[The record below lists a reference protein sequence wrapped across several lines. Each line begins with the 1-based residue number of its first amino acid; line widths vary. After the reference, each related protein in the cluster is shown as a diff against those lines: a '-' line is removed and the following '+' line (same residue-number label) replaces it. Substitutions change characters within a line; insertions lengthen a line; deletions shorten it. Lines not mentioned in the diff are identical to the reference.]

1 MLNKYG
7 VCKTDEKKAQLLT
20 AISRLKVNEDFQR
33 LLAFL
38 EDVQKAID
46 RGNRSASTP
55 NLEWGQGKA
64 QLLDQQLNLISD
76 AERQRDLIKQ
86 KG

>member
-7 VCKTDEKKAQLLT
+7 VCKTDEEKARLL
-20 AISRLKVNEDFQR
+20 ASISRLKINEDFQR

-38 EDVQKAID
+38 EDVQKVID
-46 RGNRSASTP
+46 RSNRSASTP

>member
-1 MLNKYG
+1 MFNKYG
-7 VCKTDEKKAQLLT
+7 LCKKDEEKLPVLVS
-20 AISRLKVNEDFQR
+20 ISRLKVNEDFQR

-38 EDVQKAID
+38 EDVQKVID

-86 KG
+86 KE